1 MQKNEWSG
9 LGAVFDSGIPVT
21 NARTLTMLT
30 THHRVTREQ
39 RGVDRPRRED
49 GPKVSTPEVVVHQ
62 VVRHSIA
69 VLLLH
74 SPVRPERA
82 QAQHRK
88 VCRNSDVQAQPI
100 AGLYHGLIALPYE
113 S

>member
-1 MQKNEWSG
+1 MQKNENEWSG
-9 LGAVFDSGIPVT
+9 LGVAFDSGIPVT
-21 NARTLTMLT
+21 NARTVDNA
-30 THHRVTREQ
+30 HHRVTREQ

-88 VCRNSDVQAQPI
+88 Y
-100 AGLYHGLIALPYE
+100 AGMAMYRPSRLLA
-113 S
+113 STMF